1 VHGRDARIG
10 ADSVTKVATT
20 AVALL
25 ALTIVTACGGADAD
39 PATIA
44 GAKRAYAAAKA
55 RGVDMANGPCL
66 GTVAP
71 DWVADVAHDPRQA
84 VDDDPAN
91 QCAAYRSGEAHH
103 FVELD
108 PDGRFIRSG

>member
-1 VHGRDARIG
+1 MLL
-10 ADSVTKVATT
+10 VTSA
-20 AVALL
+20 
-25 ALTIVTACGGADAD
+25 TACGGADAD
-39 PATIA
+39 SSTIA
-44 GAKRAYAAAKA
+44 NAKRAYAAAKA
-55 RGVDMANGPCL
+55 NGVDMSNGPCL

-103 FVELD
+103 FVEFD
-108 PDGRFIRSG
+108 PDGNVIRSG

>member
-1 VHGRDARIG
+1 M
-10 ADSVTKVATT
+10 TKVATAAASMVVAVTT
-20 AVALL
+20 AV
-25 ALTIVTACGGADAD
+25 TTACGGADAD
-39 PATIA
+39 PATVA
-44 GAKRAYAAAKA
+44 SAKRAYSAARA
-55 RGVDMANGPCL
+55 RGVDMTNGPCL

-108 PDGRFIRSG
+108 PEGNVIRSG

>member
-1 VHGRDARIG
+1 MRLA
-10 ADSVTKVATT
+10 A
-20 AVALL
+20 AV
-25 ALTIVTACGGADAD
+25 GGALV
-39 PATIA
+39 
-44 GAKRAYAAAKA
+44 G
-55 RGVDMANGPCL
+55 G
-66 GTVAP
+66 
-71 DWVADVAHDPRQA
+71 DVAHDPRQA

>member
-1 VHGRDARIG
+1 MG

-20 AVALL
+20 VATTVATILIVL
-25 ALTIVTACGGADAD
+25 ATAACGGADAD

-44 GAKRAYAAAKA
+44 SAKRAYDAAKA

-108 PDGRFIRSG
+108 RDGNVIRSG

>member
-1 VHGRDARIG
+1 MG
-10 ADSVTKVATT
+10 ADSVTKVATA
-20 AVALL
+20 AVSILI
-25 ALTIVTACGGADAD
+25 ALTTGCGGADAD
-39 PATIA
+39 PTTIA
-44 GAKRAYAAAKA
+44 SAKRAYAAAKA
-55 RGVDMANGPCL
+55 KGVEMTNGPCL

-108 PDGRFIRSG
+108 PEGDFIRSG

>member
-1 VHGRDARIG
+1 MG
-10 ADSVTKVATT
+10 ADSVTKVATAAT
-20 AVALL
+20 AVASVLL
-25 ALTIVTACGGADAD
+25 VLATACGGADAD
-39 PATIA
+39 SATIA
-44 GAKRAYAAAKA
+44 SAKRAYAAAKA
-55 RGVDMANGPCL
+55 GGVDMSNGPCL
-66 GTVAP
+66 GTVSP

-108 PDGRFIRSG
+108 PEGRFIRSG

>member
-1 VHGRDARIG
+1 MG
-10 ADSVTKVATT
+10 ADSVPKLATAA
-20 AVALL
+20 AVLLL
-25 ALTIVTACGGADAD
+25 AATACGGSDAD
-39 PATIA
+39 ESTIA
-44 GAKRAYAAAKA
+44 SAKRVYAAAKA
-55 RGVDMANGPCL
+55 QGVDMTDGPCL
-66 GTVAP
+66 GMAGP
-71 DWVADVAHDPRQA
+71 DWVVDVAHDPRQA